1 MAGGIHQRRARY
13 AKRACKVYTV
23 AVPLE
28 LLISRQRGCLPDT
41 SVLHII
47 DLAAK
52 RLRASSLARVAIINY
67 AGADYDLRA
76 AWSIRHDNLPQ
87 LRLFSTSGELPK
99 IIPGLHKD
107 GATVPFGSL
116 TPAQQSMRAMTISSE
131 CMAQLSKHPDG
142 VEVKRRV
149 KSSPLNRR
157 KTEL

>member
-1 MAGGIHQRRARY
+1 
-13 AKRACKVYTV
+13 
-23 AVPLE
+23 LE
-28 LLISRQRGCLPDT
+28 
-41 SVLHII
+41 II

-52 RLRASSLARVAIINY
+52 RLSASSLARVAIINY

-87 LRLFSTSGELPK
+87 LRLFSTTGELPK
-99 IIPGLHKD
+99 VIPGLHKD
-107 GATVPFGSL
+107 GTTVAFDSL

-142 VEVKRRV
+142 AAVKRRAT
-149 KSSPLNRR
+149 SSLLSRS